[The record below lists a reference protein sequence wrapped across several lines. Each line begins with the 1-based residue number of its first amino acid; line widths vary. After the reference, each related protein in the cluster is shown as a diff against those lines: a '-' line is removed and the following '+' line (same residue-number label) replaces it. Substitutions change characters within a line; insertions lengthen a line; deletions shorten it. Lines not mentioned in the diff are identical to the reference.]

1 MIMYE
6 RPDVDEHHLNVFAIQ
21 LFSRE
26 RLICA
31 KQPAFEVKKDY
42 DKHLR
47 ANLHIQPPLIH
58 HSSLNELNPCSSCGI
73 EVIIWT
79 SVVMTIYHRISH
91 NGCPYILFGTG
102 CFPLFAI
109 TV

>member
-42 DKHLR
+42 DKHL
-47 ANLHIQPPLIH
+47 HIQLPLIH
-58 HSSLNELNPCSSCGI
+58 HSSLNELNACSSCGI
-73 EVIIWT
+73 EVIIST

-91 NGCPYILFGTG
+91 SGCRYILLGTG

>member
-47 ANLHIQPPLIH
+47 ANLHIQLPLIH
-58 HSSLNELNPCSSCGI
+58 HSSLNESLLKLWNWSDYFDECGYDYLP
-73 EVIIWT
+73 WD
-79 SVVMTIYHRISH
+79 
-91 NGCPYILFGTG
+91 
-102 CFPLFAI
+102 
-109 TV
+109 